1 MNGKVY
7 LNGTLVHEMHG
18 ILLHES
24 DGILVHKIHGILVL
38 KMQIRR
44 AAVSHGQGK

>member
-7 LNGTLVHEMHG
+7 LNGTLVHEMYG

-38 KMQIRR
+38 KMQIRQ
-44 AAVSHGQGK
+44 AAVSHGQEK